1 MSHYDN
7 SPLKARIGDSRLAQK
22 LSRSIKG
29 EVLFD
34 HFSRGRYSTDA
45 SIYQIEPI
53 GVVIPQAQD
62 DLTTIIDI
70 ASEEG
75 IPVLPRGAGTSQS
88 GQTVGLALVIDVSKH
103 LNQIVELDTAERTVT
118 VEPGIVLDQL
128 NAQLKPHGLFFPVDV
143 STASQATLGGM
154 AGNNSCGA
162 RSIRYGLMRDNVLT
176 IDAVLASGE
185 QAQFGPIGPANT
197 DLHEPEIYRRLTQS
211 LIELADRESTEITTR
226 FPKVHR
232 RVGGYNID
240 AMLPPALQQREQNMA
255 QLLVGSEGTLAF
267 TRQLTLRLQ
276 PIPAYKVLGICHF
289 PSFYQA
295 MESTQHIVG
304 LGPDAVE
311 LIDRTLIELAL
322 DIPMFSKTLTRFV
335 NGDPDALLLVEFAGE
350 EPTKL
355 QQQLGDLSTLM
366 ADLGHPGSVV
376 DIVNPAD
383 QQSVWEVR
391 KSGLNIMMSMKG
403 DRKPVSFIEDCAVP
417 LEHLAEFTDRLTRI
431 FEDHGTRGTWY
442 AHASEGCLH
451 VRPVLNMKSP
461 EDVRKMRSIAEQ
473 TFSIVR
479 EYEGS
484 HSGEHGDGI
493 VRSEFHPIMF
503 GDRMLN
509 IFEQVKQ
516 IIDPDGLFNPGKI
529 VDPPRM
535 DDRSLFRYGPE
546 YLDGKRSTQ
555 LDWSTWG
562 GFSGAVEMCNNNGA
576 CRKQD
581 AAVMCPSF
589 RATGDETHSTRG
601 RANTLRLALTGQLGP
616 NAFTSSEMAES
627 MSLCVGCKAC
637 KRECPTGVDMARM
650 KLELQASQ
658 TAAHGLNMG
667 QRLVAYLPRYAPM
680 IGGIGPLFNAV
691 QKLPGAALCI
701 ESLTGFTRHR
711 RLPRWR
717 KSKRLNSITQA
728 GPADGQAVV
737 VLLDTF
743 SRWFEPENGE
753 ALIDVLA
760 AAGCR
765 VHVAGA
771 DDKRPLC
778 CGRTFL
784 AAGLIDEAR
793 HEARRLLLALKPFIE
808 QKIPL
813 VGLEPACILTLRDEY
828 DVLLPASETKGLAD
842 MTFLLEEYLVKQSDV
857 LSIRLEP
864 TQYKQAALHCHCHQK
879 AFATDHDV
887 ETVLN
892 WIPELTVNPIASSCC
907 GMAGDFGQ
915 WAKNYDVSMAMG
927 ELSLLPAVRVL
938 DPNTVVVGGGTSC
951 RQQIHDG
958 TGRDAVHFVQL
969 LYQSMAHSAAT
980 RTGETGHS

>member
-7 SPLKARIGDSRLAQK
+7 SPLKSRIGDSSLAQK

-29 EVLFD
+29 EILFD
-34 HFSRGRYSTDA
+34 RFSRGRYSTDA

-53 GVVIPQAQD
+53 GVVIPQVQD

-75 IPVLPRGAGTSQS
+75 VPVLPRGAGTSQS

-103 LNQIVELDTAERTVT
+103 LNQIVELDVANRMVT

-128 NAQLKPHGLFFPVDV
+128 NAQLKPHGLYFPVDV
-143 STASQATLGGM
+143 SPASQATLGGM

-176 IDAVLASGE
+176 IDAVLAGGE
-185 QAQFGPIGPANT
+185 QAQFGPIGPPGT
-197 DLHEPEIYRRLTQS
+197 TLQGPDIYRRLTQS
-211 LIELADRESTEITTR
+211 LVELANRESEEITTR

-240 AMLPPALQQREQNMA
+240 ALLPPALQQRKQNMA

-276 PIPAYKVLGICHF
+276 PIPTHKVLGICHF
-289 PSFYQA
+289 SSFYQS

-304 LGPDAVE
+304 LAPDAVE
-311 LIDRTLIELAL
+311 LVDRTMIDLAL
-322 DIPMFSKTLTRFV
+322 DIPIYRNTLTRFLK
-335 NGDPDALLLVEFAGE
+335 GDPDALLLVEFAGE
-350 EPTKL
+350 DPKHLNQKL
-355 QQQLGDLSTLM
+355 SDLSTLM
-366 ADLGHPGSVV
+366 ADLGHPDSVV
-376 DIVNPAD
+376 EIDSPTD
-383 QQSVWEVR
+383 QRAVWEVR

-403 DRKPVSFIEDCAVP
+403 DNKPVSFIEDCAVP

-431 FEDHGTRGTWY
+431 FEKHGTRGTWY

-473 TFSIVR
+473 AFSIVK

-509 IFEQVKQ
+509 IFENVKE
-516 IIDPDGLFNPGKI
+516 IIDPGGLFNPGKI
-529 VDPPRM
+529 VDPPLM
-535 DDRSLFRYGPE
+535 DDRSLFRYGPD
-546 YLDGKRSTQ
+546 YLDGKSPTQ

-562 GFSGAVEMCNNNGA
+562 GFAGAVEMCNNNGT
-576 CRKQD
+576 CRKRD

-616 NAFTSSEMAES
+616 TAFSSSEMAES

-658 TAAHGLNMG
+658 TAAHGLSIG
-667 QRLVAYLPRYAPM
+667 QRLVAYLPRYAPAVA
-680 IGGIGPLFNAV
+680 GVGPLFNTV
-691 QKLPGAALCI
+691 QKLPGATRCI
-701 ESLTGFTRHR
+701 EALTGFTRHR
-711 RLPRWR
+711 PLPHWH
-717 KSKRLNSITQA
+717 KSKRLNGITRT
-728 GPADGQAVV
+728 GPADGQPVAI
-737 VLLDTF
+737 LLDTF
-743 SRWFEPENGE
+743 SRWFEPSNGE
-753 ALIDVLA
+753 AMVNVLA
-760 AAGCR
+760 GAGCR
-765 VHVAGA
+765 VHIAGA
-771 DDKRPLC
+771 DNKNPLC

-793 HEARRLLLALKPFIE
+793 HEARRLLKAVKPFID
-808 QKIPL
+808 QGIPL
-813 VGLEPACILTLRDEY
+813 VGLEPSCLLTLRDEY
-828 DVLLPASETKGLAD
+828 DVLLPPSETKGLKN
-842 MTFLLEEYLVKQSDV
+842 MSFLLEEYLVQKSAD
-857 LSIRLEP
+857 LSLNLGP

-879 AFATDHDV
+879 AFATAKDV

-892 WIPELTVNPIASSCC
+892 WIPDLTVNPITSSCC
-907 GMAGDFGQ
+907 GMAGDFGH
-915 WAKNYDVSMAMG
+915 WAKTYNVSMAMA
-927 ELSLLPAVRVL
+927 ELSLLPALRTL
-938 DPNTVVVGGGTSC
+938 EPNTAVVGGGTSC
-951 RQQIHDG
+951 RQQISHGADH
-958 TGRDAVHFVQL
+958 DAVHFVQL
-969 LYQSMAHSAAT
+969 LYQSMTHSTAVKSDS
-980 RTGETGHS
+980 TG

>member
-1 MSHYDN
+1 
-7 SPLKARIGDSRLAQK
+7 
-22 LSRSIKG
+22 
-29 EVLFD
+29 
-34 HFSRGRYSTDA
+34 
-45 SIYQIEPI
+45 
-53 GVVIPQAQD
+53 
-62 DLTTIIDI
+62 
-70 ASEEG
+70 
-75 IPVLPRGAGTSQS
+75 
-88 GQTVGLALVIDVSKH
+88 
-103 LNQIVELDTAERTVT
+103 
-118 VEPGIVLDQL
+118 
-128 NAQLKPHGLFFPVDV
+128 
-143 STASQATLGGM
+143 
-154 AGNNSCGA
+154 
-162 RSIRYGLMRDNVLT
+162 
-176 IDAVLASGE
+176 
-185 QAQFGPIGPANT
+185 
-197 DLHEPEIYRRLTQS
+197 
-211 LIELADRESTEITTR
+211 
-226 FPKVHR
+226 
-232 RVGGYNID
+232 
-240 AMLPPALQQREQNMA
+240 
-255 QLLVGSEGTLAF
+255 
-267 TRQLTLRLQ
+267 
-276 PIPAYKVLGICHF
+276 
-289 PSFYQA
+289 

-335 NGDPDALLLVEFAGE
+335 KGDPDALLLVEFAGE

-473 TFSIVR
+473 AFSIVR

-576 CRKQD
+576 CRKRD

-907 GMAGDFGQ
+907 GMAGDR
-915 WAKNYDVSMAMG
+915 KS
-927 ELSLLPAVRVL
+927 
-938 DPNTVVVGGGTSC
+938 VV
-951 RQQIHDG
+951 
-958 TGRDAVHFVQL
+958 
-969 LYQSMAHSAAT
+969 
-980 RTGETGHS
+980 

>member
-7 SPLKARIGDSRLAQK
+7 SPLKSRIGDSSLAKK

-62 DLTTIIDI
+62 DLTAIIDI

-75 IPVLPRGAGTSQS
+75 VPVLPRGAGTSQS

-103 LNQIVELDTAERTVT
+103 LNQIVELDTAKRTVT

-176 IDAVLASGE
+176 IDAVLAGGE
-185 QAQFGPIGPANT
+185 QAQFGPIGPQGTA
-197 DLHEPEIYRRLTQS
+197 LQGPEIYRRLTQS
-211 LIELADRESTEITTR
+211 LIELANRESDEITTR

-240 AMLPPALQQREQNMA
+240 AVLPPALQQREQNMA

-276 PIPAYKVLGICHF
+276 PIPTHKVLGICHF
-289 PSFYQA
+289 SSFYQA

-304 LGPDAVE
+304 LAPDAVE
-311 LIDRTLIELAL
+311 LVDRTMIDLAL
-322 DIPMFSKTLTRFV
+322 DIPMYRDTLTRFLK
-335 NGDPDALLLVEFAGE
+335 GDPDALLLVEFAGE
-350 EPTKL
+350 DPSHLHQKL
-355 QQQLGDLSTLM
+355 SDLSILM
-366 ADLGHPGSVV
+366 ADLGHPDSVV
-376 DIVNPAD
+376 DIVNTAD
-383 QQSVWEVR
+383 QRSVWEVR

-403 DRKPVSFIEDCAVP
+403 DNKPVSFIEDCAVP

-431 FEDHGTRGTWY
+431 FEKHGTCGTWY

-473 TFSIVR
+473 AFSIVK

-509 IFEQVKQ
+509 IFEQVKET
-516 IIDPDGLFNPGKI
+516 IDPGGLFNPGKI
-529 VDPPRM
+529 VNPPRM
-535 DDRSLFRYGPE
+535 DDRSLFRYGPD
-546 YLDGKRSTQ
+546 YLDGKSPTQ
-555 LDWSTWG
+555 LDWSSWG
-562 GFSGAVEMCNNNGA
+562 GFAGAVEMCNNNGA
-576 CRKQD
+576 CRKRD

-616 NAFTSSEMAES
+616 NAFSSNEMAES

-650 KLELQASQ
+650 KLELQARQ
-658 TAAHGLNMG
+658 TAAHGLNLG
-667 QRLVAYLPRYAPM
+667 QRLVAYLPRYAPT
-680 IGGIGPLFNAV
+680 IAGIGPLFNAF
-691 QKLPGAALCI
+691 QKLPGAAMCI
-701 ESLTGFTRHR
+701 ETLTGFTRHR
-711 RLPRWR
+711 GLPQLHR
-717 KSKRLNSITQA
+717 SKRLNNVTHA
-728 GPADGQAVV
+728 GSTDGKPVV

-743 SRWFEPENGE
+743 SRWFEPSNGE
-753 ALIDVLA
+753 AMVNVLSG
-760 AAGCR
+760 AGCR

-771 DDKRPLC
+771 HDKTPLC

-793 HEARRLLLALKPFIE
+793 HEARRLLKAVKPFID
-808 QKIPL
+808 QRVPL
-813 VGLEPACILTLRDEY
+813 VGLEPSCLLTLRDEY
-828 DVLLPASETKGLAD
+828 DVLLPPSETKGLRN
-842 MTFLLEEYLVKQSDV
+842 MVFLLEEYLVQQSAD
-857 LSIRLEP
+857 LSLNLGP
-864 TQYKQAALHCHCHQK
+864 TPYKQAALHCHCHQK
-879 AFATDHDV
+879 AFATAKDV

-892 WIPELTVNPIASSCC
+892 WIPELTVNPITSSCC

-915 WAKNYDVSMAMG
+915 WAKTYGVSMAMA
-927 ELSLLPAVRVL
+927 ELSLLPALRKL
-938 DPNTVVVGGGTSC
+938 DPNAAVVGGGTSC
-951 RQQIHDG
+951 RQQIHNG

-969 LYQSMAHSAAT
+969 LHQSMTHSEAVQLE
-980 RTGETGHS
+980 GNGQK

>member
-7 SPLKARIGDSRLAQK
+7 SPLKSRIGDSSLAQK

-62 DLTTIIDI
+62 DLTAIIDI

-75 IPVLPRGAGTSQS
+75 VPVLPRGAGTSQS

-103 LNQIVELDTAERTVT
+103 LNQIVELDTANRTVT

-176 IDAVLASGE
+176 IDAVLAGGE
-185 QAQFGPIGPANT
+185 QAQFGPIGPQGTA
-197 DLHEPEIYRRLTQS
+197 LQGPEIYRRLTQS
-211 LIELADRESTEITTR
+211 LIELANRESDEITTR

-240 AMLPPALQQREQNMA
+240 AVLPPELQQREQNMA

-276 PIPAYKVLGICHF
+276 PIPTHKVLGICHF
-289 PSFYQA
+289 SSFYQA

-304 LGPDAVE
+304 LAPDAVE
-311 LIDRTLIELAL
+311 LVDRTMIDLAL
-322 DIPMFSKTLTRFV
+322 DIPIYRDTLTRFLK
-335 NGDPDALLLVEFAGE
+335 GDPDALLLVEFAGE
-350 EPTKL
+350 DPNHL
-355 QQQLGDLSTLM
+355 HQRLSDLSILM
-366 ADLGHPGSVV
+366 ADLGHPDSVV
-376 DIVNPAD
+376 DIVNTAD
-383 QQSVWEVR
+383 QRSVWEVR

-403 DRKPVSFIEDCAVP
+403 DNKPVSFIEDCAVP

-431 FEDHGTRGTWY
+431 FEKHGTRGTWY

-451 VRPVLNMKSP
+451 VRPVLNMKSS
-461 EDVRKMRSIAEQ
+461 EDVQKMRSIAEQ
-473 TFSIVR
+473 AFSIVR

-509 IFEQVKQ
+509 IFEQVKET
-516 IIDPDGLFNPGKI
+516 IDPGGLFNPGKI

-535 DDRSLFRYGPE
+535 DDRSLFRYGPD
-546 YLDGKRSTQ
+546 YLDGKSPTQ
-555 LDWSTWG
+555 LDWSSWG
-562 GFSGAVEMCNNNGA
+562 GFAGAVEMCNNNGA
-576 CRKQD
+576 CRKRD

-616 NAFTSSEMAES
+616 NAFSSSEMAES

-650 KLELQASQ
+650 KLELQARQ
-658 TAAHGLNMG
+658 TAAHGLNRG
-667 QRLVAYLPRYAPM
+667 QRLVAYLPRYAPT
-680 IGGIGPLFNAV
+680 IAGIGPLFNAF
-691 QKLPGAALCI
+691 QKLPGAARCI
-701 ESLTGFTRHR
+701 ETLTGFTRHR
-711 RLPRWR
+711 RLPQLHRSSTFWQVR
-717 KSKRLNSITQA
+717 VA
-728 GPADGQAVV
+728 GYTSLERMIKPPCAVV
-737 VLLDTF
+737 
-743 SRWFEPENGE
+743 E
-753 ALIDVLA
+753 
-760 AAGCR
+760 
-765 VHVAGA
+765 
-771 DDKRPLC
+771 
-778 CGRTFL
+778 
-784 AAGLIDEAR
+784 
-793 HEARRLLLALKPFIE
+793 
-808 QKIPL
+808 
-813 VGLEPACILTLRDEY
+813 
-828 DVLLPASETKGLAD
+828 
-842 MTFLLEEYLVKQSDV
+842 
-857 LSIRLEP
+857 
-864 TQYKQAALHCHCHQK
+864 
-879 AFATDHDV
+879 
-887 ETVLN
+887 
-892 WIPELTVNPIASSCC
+892 
-907 GMAGDFGQ
+907 
-915 WAKNYDVSMAMG
+915 
-927 ELSLLPAVRVL
+927 
-938 DPNTVVVGGGTSC
+938 
-951 RQQIHDG
+951 
-958 TGRDAVHFVQL
+958 HF
-969 LYQSMAHSAAT
+969 
-980 RTGETGHS
+980 

>member
-1 MSHYDN
+1 
-7 SPLKARIGDSRLAQK
+7 
-22 LSRSIKG
+22 
-29 EVLFD
+29 
-34 HFSRGRYSTDA
+34 
-45 SIYQIEPI
+45 
-53 GVVIPQAQD
+53 
-62 DLTTIIDI
+62 
-70 ASEEG
+70 
-75 IPVLPRGAGTSQS
+75 
-88 GQTVGLALVIDVSKH
+88 
-103 LNQIVELDTAERTVT
+103 
-118 VEPGIVLDQL
+118 
-128 NAQLKPHGLFFPVDV
+128 
-143 STASQATLGGM
+143 
-154 AGNNSCGA
+154 
-162 RSIRYGLMRDNVLT
+162 
-176 IDAVLASGE
+176 
-185 QAQFGPIGPANT
+185 
-197 DLHEPEIYRRLTQS
+197 
-211 LIELADRESTEITTR
+211 
-226 FPKVHR
+226 
-232 RVGGYNID
+232 
-240 AMLPPALQQREQNMA
+240 
-255 QLLVGSEGTLAF
+255 
-267 TRQLTLRLQ
+267 
-276 PIPAYKVLGICHF
+276 
-289 PSFYQA
+289 
-295 MESTQHIVG
+295 
-304 LGPDAVE
+304 
-311 LIDRTLIELAL
+311 
-322 DIPMFSKTLTRFV
+322 
-335 NGDPDALLLVEFAGE
+335 
-350 EPTKL
+350 
-355 QQQLGDLSTLM
+355 
-366 ADLGHPGSVV
+366 
-376 DIVNPAD
+376 
-383 QQSVWEVR
+383 
-391 KSGLNIMMSMKG
+391 
-403 DRKPVSFIEDCAVP
+403 
-417 LEHLAEFTDRLTRI
+417 
-431 FEDHGTRGTWY
+431 
-442 AHASEGCLH
+442 
-451 VRPVLNMKSP
+451 
-461 EDVRKMRSIAEQ
+461 
-473 TFSIVR
+473 
-479 EYEGS
+479 
-484 HSGEHGDGI
+484 
-493 VRSEFHPIMF
+493 
-503 GDRMLN
+503 
-509 IFEQVKQ
+509 
-516 IIDPDGLFNPGKI
+516 
-529 VDPPRM
+529 
-535 DDRSLFRYGPE
+535 
-546 YLDGKRSTQ
+546 
-555 LDWSTWG
+555 
-562 GFSGAVEMCNNNGA
+562 
-576 CRKQD
+576 
-581 AAVMCPSF
+581 MCPSF

-717 KSKRLNSITQA
+717 KSKYLNSITQA
-728 GPADGQAVV
+728 GPVDGQAVV

>member
-7 SPLKARIGDSRLAQK
+7 SPLKSRIGDSSLAKK

-62 DLTTIIDI
+62 DLTAIIDI

-75 IPVLPRGAGTSQS
+75 VPVLPRGAGTSQS

-103 LNQIVELDTAERTVT
+103 LNQIVELDTANRTVT

-176 IDAVLASGE
+176 IDAVLAGGE
-185 QAQFGPIGPANT
+185 QAQFGPIGPQGTA
-197 DLHEPEIYRRLTQS
+197 LQGPEIYRRLTQS
-211 LIELADRESTEITTR
+211 LIELADRESDEITTR

-240 AMLPPALQQREQNMA
+240 AVLPPALQQREQNMA

-267 TRQLTLRLQ
+267 TRQLMLRLQ
-276 PIPAYKVLGICHF
+276 PIPTHKVLGICHF
-289 PSFYQA
+289 SSFYQA

-304 LGPDAVE
+304 LAPDAVE
-311 LIDRTLIELAL
+311 LVDRTMIDLAL
-322 DIPMFSKTLTRFV
+322 DIPMYRDTLTRFLK
-335 NGDPDALLLVEFAGE
+335 GDPDALLLVEFAGE
-350 EPTKL
+350 DPSHLHQKL
-355 QQQLGDLSTLM
+355 SDLSILM
-366 ADLGHPGSVV
+366 ADLGHPDSVV
-376 DIVNPAD
+376 DIVNTTD

-403 DRKPVSFIEDCAVP
+403 DNKPVSFIEDCAVP

-431 FEDHGTRGTWY
+431 FEKHGTRGTWY

-473 TFSIVR
+473 AFSIVK

-509 IFEQVKQ
+509 IFEQVKET
-516 IIDPDGLFNPGKI
+516 IDPGGLFNPGKI
-529 VDPPRM
+529 VNPPRM
-535 DDRSLFRYGPE
+535 DDRSLFRYGPD
-546 YLDGKRSTQ
+546 YLDGKSPTQ
-555 LDWSTWG
+555 LDWSSWG
-562 GFSGAVEMCNNNGA
+562 GFAGAVEMCNNNGA
-576 CRKQD
+576 CRKRD

-616 NAFTSSEMAES
+616 NAFSSNEMAES

-650 KLELQASQ
+650 KLELQARQ
-658 TAAHGLNMG
+658 TAAHGLNLG
-667 QRLVAYLPRYAPM
+667 QRLVAYLPRYAPT
-680 IGGIGPLFNAV
+680 IAGIGSLFNAF
-691 QKLPGAALCI
+691 QKLPGAAMCI
-701 ESLTGFTRHR
+701 ETLTGFTRHR
-711 RLPRWR
+711 GLPQLHR
-717 KSKRLNSITQA
+717 SKRLNSVTHA
-728 GPADGQAVV
+728 GPTGGKPVV

-760 AAGCR
+760 GAGCR
-765 VHVAGA
+765 VHIAGA

-793 HEARRLLLALKPFIE
+793 HEARRLLKAVKPFTD
-808 QKIPL
+808 QGVPL
-813 VGLEPACILTLRDEY
+813 VGLEPSCLLTLRDEY
-828 DVLLPASETKGLAD
+828 DVLLPPSETKGLKN
-842 MTFLLEEYLVKQSDV
+842 MVFLLEEYLVQQSAD
-857 LSIRLEP
+857 LSLNLGP

-879 AFATDHDV
+879 AFATAKDV
-887 ETVLN
+887 ETVLD
-892 WIPELTVNPIASSCC
+892 WIPDLTVNPITSSCC

-915 WAKNYDVSMAMG
+915 WAKTHDVSMAMA
-927 ELSLLPAVRVL
+927 ELSLLPALRTL
-938 DPNTVVVGGGTSC
+938 ESNSAVVGGGTSC
-951 RQQIHDG
+951 RQQISHG
-958 TGRDAVHFVQL
+958 TDHDAVHFVQL
-969 LYQSMAHSAAT
+969 LYQSMNHSEAV
-980 RTGETGHS
+980 RPEGNGQK

>member
-7 SPLKARIGDSRLAQK
+7 SPLKSRIGDSSLAQK

-34 HFSRGRYSTDA
+34 RFSRGRYSTDA

-53 GVVIPQAQD
+53 GVVIPQVQD

-75 IPVLPRGAGTSQS
+75 VPVLPRGAGTSQS

-103 LNQIVELDTAERTVT
+103 LNQIVEQDVANRMVT

-176 IDAVLASGE
+176 IDAVLAGGE
-185 QAQFGPIGPANT
+185 QAQFGPIGPPGT
-197 DLHEPEIYRRLTQS
+197 TLQGPEIYRRLTQS
-211 LIELADRESTEITTR
+211 LVELANRESEEITTR

-240 AMLPPALQQREQNMA
+240 ALLPPALQQRKQNMA

-276 PIPAYKVLGICHF
+276 PIPTHKVLGICHF
-289 PSFYQA
+289 SSFYQS

-304 LGPDAVE
+304 LAPDAVE
-311 LIDRTLIELAL
+311 LVDRTMIDLAL
-322 DIPMFSKTLTRFV
+322 DIPIYRNTLTRFLK
-335 NGDPDALLLVEFAGE
+335 GDPDALLLVEFAGE
-350 EPTKL
+350 DPKHLHQKL
-355 QQQLGDLSTLM
+355 SDLSTLM
-366 ADLGHPGSVV
+366 ADLGHPDSVV
-376 DIVNPAD
+376 EIDSPTD
-383 QQSVWEVR
+383 QRAVWEVR

-403 DRKPVSFIEDCAVP
+403 DNKPVSFIEDCAVP

-431 FEDHGTRGTWY
+431 FEKHGTRGTWY

-473 TFSIVR
+473 AFSIVK

-509 IFEQVKQ
+509 IFENVKE
-516 IIDPDGLFNPGKI
+516 IIDPGGLFNPGKI
-529 VDPPRM
+529 VDPPLM
-535 DDRSLFRYGPE
+535 DDRSLFRYGPD
-546 YLDGKRSTQ
+546 YMDGKSPTQ

-562 GFSGAVEMCNNNGA
+562 GFAGAVERCNNNGT
-576 CRKQD
+576 CRKRD

-616 NAFTSSEMAES
+616 TAFSSSEMAES

-658 TAAHGLNMG
+658 TAAHGLSIG
-667 QRLVAYLPRYAPM
+667 QRLVAYLPRYAPAVA
-680 IGGIGPLFNAV
+680 GVGSLFNTV
-691 QKLPGAALCI
+691 QKLPGATRCI
-701 ESLTGFTRHR
+701 EALTGFTRHR
-711 RLPRWR
+711 PLPHWH
-717 KSKRLNSITQA
+717 KSKRLNGITRT
-728 GPADGQAVV
+728 GPADGQPVAI
-737 VLLDTF
+737 LLDTF
-743 SRWFEPENGE
+743 SRWFEPSNGE
-753 ALIDVLA
+753 AMVNVLA
-760 AAGCR
+760 GAGCR
-765 VHVAGA
+765 VHIAGA
-771 DDKRPLC
+771 DDKNPLC

-793 HEARRLLLALKPFIE
+793 HEARRLLKAVKPFID
-808 QKIPL
+808 QGIPL
-813 VGLEPACILTLRDEY
+813 VGLEPSCLLTLRDEY
-828 DVLLPASETKGLAD
+828 DVLLPPSETKGLKN
-842 MTFLLEEYLVKQSDV
+842 MSFLLEEYLVQKSAD
-857 LSIRLEP
+857 LSLNLGP

-879 AFATDHDV
+879 AFATAKDV

-892 WIPELTVNPIASSCC
+892 WIPDLTDNPITSSCC
-907 GMAGDFGQ
+907 GMAGDFGH
-915 WAKNYDVSMAMG
+915 WAKTYNVSMNMA
-927 ELSLLPAVRVL
+927 ELSLLPALRTL
-938 DPNTVVVGGGTSC
+938 EPNTAVVGGGTSC
-951 RQQIHDG
+951 RQQISHG
-958 TGRDAVHFVQL
+958 TDYDAVHFVQL
-969 LYQSMAHSAAT
+969 LYQSMTHSTAVKSDS
-980 RTGETGHS
+980 TG

>member
-7 SPLKARIGDSRLAQK
+7 SPLKSRIGDSSLAQK

-34 HFSRGRYSTDA
+34 RFSRGRYSTDA

-53 GVVIPQAQD
+53 GVVIPQVQD

-75 IPVLPRGAGTSQS
+75 VPVLPRGAGTSQS

-103 LNQIVELDTAERTVT
+103 LNQIVELDVANRMVT

-176 IDAVLASGE
+176 IDAVLAGGE
-185 QAQFGPIGPANT
+185 QAQFGPIGPPGT
-197 DLHEPEIYRRLTQS
+197 TLQGPEIYRRLTQS
-211 LIELADRESTEITTR
+211 LVELANRESEEITTR

-240 AMLPPALQQREQNMA
+240 ALLPPALQQRKQNMA

-276 PIPAYKVLGICHF
+276 PIPTHKVLGICHF
-289 PSFYQA
+289 SSFYQS

-304 LGPDAVE
+304 LAPDAVE
-311 LIDRTLIELAL
+311 LVDRTMIDLAL
-322 DIPMFSKTLTRFV
+322 DIPIYRNTLTRFLK
-335 NGDPDALLLVEFAGE
+335 GDPDALLLVEFAGE
-350 EPTKL
+350 DPNHLHQKL
-355 QQQLGDLSTLM
+355 SDLSTLM
-366 ADLGHPGSVV
+366 ADLGHPDSVV
-376 DIVNPAD
+376 EIDSPTD
-383 QQSVWEVR
+383 QRAVWEVR

-403 DRKPVSFIEDCAVP
+403 DNKPVSFIEDCAVP

-431 FEDHGTRGTWY
+431 FEKHGTRGTWY

-461 EDVRKMRSIAEQ
+461 DDVRKMRSIAEQ
-473 TFSIVR
+473 AFSIVK

-509 IFEQVKQ
+509 IFENVKE
-516 IIDPDGLFNPGKI
+516 IMDPNRLFNPGKI

-535 DDRSLFRYGPE
+535 DDRSLFRYGPD
-546 YLDGKRSTQ
+546 YLDGKSPTQ

-562 GFSGAVEMCNNNGA
+562 GFAGAVEMCNNNGT
-576 CRKQD
+576 CRKRD

-616 NAFTSSEMAES
+616 AAFSSSEMAES

-658 TAAHGLNMG
+658 TAAHGLSIG
-667 QRLVAYLPRYAPM
+667 QRLVAYLPRYAPAVA
-680 IGGIGPLFNAV
+680 GVGPLFNTV
-691 QKLPGAALCI
+691 QKLPGATRCI
-701 ESLTGFTRHR
+701 EALTGFTRHR
-711 RLPRWR
+711 PLPHWH
-717 KSKRLNSITQA
+717 KSKRLNSITRT
-728 GPADGQAVV
+728 GPADGQPVAI
-737 VLLDTF
+737 LLDTF
-743 SRWFEPENGE
+743 SRWFEPSNGE
-753 ALIDVLA
+753 AMVNVLA
-760 AAGCR
+760 GAGCR
-765 VHVAGA
+765 VHIAGA
-771 DDKRPLC
+771 DNKNPLC

-793 HEARRLLLALKPFIE
+793 HEARRLLKAVKPFID
-808 QKIPL
+808 QGIPL
-813 VGLEPACILTLRDEY
+813 VGLEPSCLLTLRDEY
-828 DVLLPASETKGLAD
+828 DVLLPPSETKGLKN
-842 MTFLLEEYLVKQSDV
+842 MSFLLEEYLVQKSAD
-857 LSIRLEP
+857 LSLNLGP

-879 AFATDHDV
+879 AFATAKDV

-892 WIPELTVNPIASSCC
+892 WIPDLTVNPITSSCC
-907 GMAGDFGQ
+907 GMAGDFGH
-915 WAKNYDVSMAMG
+915 WAKTYNVSMAMA
-927 ELSLLPAVRVL
+927 ELSLLPALRTL
-938 DPNTVVVGGGTSC
+938 EPNTAVVGGGTSC
-951 RQQIHDG
+951 RQQISHGADH
-958 TGRDAVHFVQL
+958 DAVHFVQL
-969 LYQSMAHSAAT
+969 LYQSMTYSTAVKSDS
-980 RTGETGHS
+980 TG